1 MINNYIIKDY
11 FNRYLNQINNFQNEI
26 NNKNE
31 IMGENTNIS
40 FEQIE
45 ELKSDLKLNPESM
58 HFINAYY
65 LNILKNVFLELVNIF
80 PELVICNKYHNDKKS
95 IEKYFRRNIFLN
107 LLHNK
112 GKYIKDFNFETKNK
126 NYDDKSKLYEKLEII
141 IKYFIDNSLYSK
153 EKFLKYIYPFI
164 LNNGYFYLKLDKF
177 YEFIPDELFK
187 IKLFIDIS
195 LNNYSLLNNL
205 GKNEKINEIINNNN
219 DYRLYYLSYILRI
232 GITNFIIYKNDITLQ
247 NNLSFDFYH
256 LYRLRNMIWIL
267 RYNSK
272 IIFENLNQDIIIFIN
287 YLLNKENDKITMER
301 NDKVDELLDIGSTL
315 SLFLITIYFN
325 YNYEIGINFDKESL
339 HELLLNLFKLSNI
352 ICSQNYLESISYN
365 KKLILFSLFSVFNI
379 FPFPFN
385 DKILN
390 KNVFKLYNYINGC
403 LLNYNSIL
411 YSNNFFNVESKF
423 QARDFDIY
431 SDGNNDI
438 FTENYMKIFNIEG
451 NNIIINYNIA
461 TTLFRLILTGLIQIS
476 TEKFFK
482 ELESSTSSFNIFENN
497 EISKDSAILFY
508 YNCLNFYFIKNKDE
522 PRKNSATNFIEII
535 NSNFYHSSFL
545 FPKMKNENN
554 YAKFFLND
562 YLKCLLLCD
571 KLDYNVLYSFLLNID
586 RKRNNVN
593 FNLLIFLLKE
603 KWNISFQNEMQNPF
617 NYDSRYYYGKLLI
630 CLEHIKTGKNNIFIS
645 LIILRRIFPEIILLI
660 DHYLK
665 NHNINKN
672 DFIKKEYIING
683 KIINILT
690 HEFEDIWDE
699 NKNINILEELI
710 NNKNNQKIVGQII
723 SYYFLALSRTMKIF
737 SEFGFDFRNAK
748 SLWNQNDSSIK
759 MINYKGRG
767 KYKNKIK
774 FREIKSKRCYNNL
787 YIGTK
792 NRKIKECLIKIMYKK
807 KIGNKI
813 EENKKKGD
821 NPKKEGSE
829 KIKENGEQIA
839 NKEEEKKE
847 NEDNQKIITKNIVFH
862 FNQLFYETSINKAIG
877 KRRKYPIQD
886 IIGLFENDYKKNY
899 KELNTIDNEY
909 YFLFEVTF
917 YCMYLNLI
925 KIYYQ
930 NKDKIKDEETFIFDS
945 IEKFLINY
953 ETYSLYINFIEEE
966 GVKTFIKRKY
976 DELFDNLPS
985 YIKLYPKTYMTIP
998 KLRKYLLKN
1007 KIFKNYNNEYI
1018 NIIEKKK
1025 LIL

>member
-1 MINNYIIKDY
+1 
-11 FNRYLNQINNFQNEI
+11 
-26 NNKNE
+26 
-31 IMGENTNIS
+31 
-40 FEQIE
+40 
-45 ELKSDLKLNPESM
+45 
-58 HFINAYY
+58 
-65 LNILKNVFLELVNIF
+65 
-80 PELVICNKYHNDKKS
+80 
-95 IEKYFRRNIFLN
+95 
-107 LLHNK
+107 
-112 GKYIKDFNFETKNK
+112 
-126 NYDDKSKLYEKLEII
+126 
-141 IKYFIDNSLYSK
+141 
-153 EKFLKYIYPFI
+153 
-164 LNNGYFYLKLDKF
+164 
-177 YEFIPDELFK
+177 
-187 IKLFIDIS
+187 
-195 LNNYSLLNNL
+195 
-205 GKNEKINEIINNNN
+205 
-219 DYRLYYLSYILRI
+219 
-232 GITNFIIYKNDITLQ
+232 
-247 NNLSFDFYH
+247 
-256 LYRLRNMIWIL
+256 MIWIL

-339 HELLLNLFKLSNI
+339 YELLLNLFKLSNI

-365 KKLILFSLFSVFNI
+365 KKLILFSLFSVFNL

-423 QARDFDIY
+423 QARDFDIF

-535 NSNFYHSSFL
+535 NSNFYYSSFL
-545 FPKMKNENN
+545 FPKMKNEND

-660 DHYLK
+660 DHYLT
-665 NHNINKN
+665 NHNI
-672 DFIKKEYIING
+672 
-683 KIINILT
+683 
-690 HEFEDIWDE
+690 
-699 NKNINILEELI
+699 
-710 NNKNNQKIVGQII
+710 
-723 SYYFLALSRTMKIF
+723 
-737 SEFGFDFRNAK
+737 
-748 SLWNQNDSSIK
+748 
-759 MINYKGRG
+759 
-767 KYKNKIK
+767 
-774 FREIKSKRCYNNL
+774 
-787 YIGTK
+787 
-792 NRKIKECLIKIMYKK
+792 
-807 KIGNKI
+807 
-813 EENKKKGD
+813 
-821 NPKKEGSE
+821 
-829 KIKENGEQIA
+829 
-839 NKEEEKKE
+839 
-847 NEDNQKIITKNIVFH
+847 
-862 FNQLFYETSINKAIG
+862 
-877 KRRKYPIQD
+877 
-886 IIGLFENDYKKNY
+886 
-899 KELNTIDNEY
+899 
-909 YFLFEVTF
+909 
-917 YCMYLNLI
+917 
-925 KIYYQ
+925 
-930 NKDKIKDEETFIFDS
+930 
-945 IEKFLINY
+945 
-953 ETYSLYINFIEEE
+953 
-966 GVKTFIKRKY
+966 
-976 DELFDNLPS
+976 
-985 YIKLYPKTYMTIP
+985 
-998 KLRKYLLKN
+998 
-1007 KIFKNYNNEYI
+1007 
-1018 NIIEKKK
+1018 
-1025 LIL
+1025 